1 MHEAPRQLISAHL
14 SSEPAGARE
23 FRAAWIMIAAS
34 AAVFVVAICFA
45 RQPLVEFPV
54 FIPIYVTTLVLC
66 DLVTAVLLFGQYR
79 ARMSPGLLMLA
90 GGYFFTATATA
101 AYALIFPGLFAPT
114 GLFGAGPQTSSAMY
128 MFWHAGFPMLVML
141 YALTKRPQAEAGR
154 AQRADA
160 DAESAAPRL
169 NHAKARAR
177 IWTVIAAVLLAVAA
191 FTAFATQGQELLPVF
206 LDVNRTTVT
215 GKVFLIGIWLL
226 ALVALILHWQRRPHA
241 VLDVWLYVV
250 LSAWLF
256 DIALSAVLNTGRYDL
271 GWYAGR
277 IYGLVAACYL
287 LIVLLSENA
296 RHYDRLVQ
304 NSADLRTANETLLQ
318 MSMQDGLTGLAHRRA
333 FDTYLAEQM
342 AIAQRHKR
350 ALTLLVVDAD
360 HFKAYNDQ
368 YGHQAGDDCL
378 KAIADALRTSC
389 HRPGDL
395 AARHGGEEFSLILP
409 DTDRAGAAHMAAAV
423 LDAVARLGIPHAR
436 STSAPCV
443 SVSIGAAILP
453 TEASTRITPAQLS
466 AQADAALYRAKA
478 NGRNQAVI
486 SDGEEAWA
494 APARHAAP
502 PAPDS
507 GALST
512 TMPTQALQPRTT

>member
-1 MHEAPRQLISAHL
+1 MQQAPRQQIWAYL

-23 FRAAWIMIAAS
+23 YRAAWIMIAAS
-34 AAVFVVAICFA
+34 AAIFVVAVCFA
-45 RQPLVEFPV
+45 RQPLAQFPV

-79 ARMSPGLLMLA
+79 ARMSPGLLVLA

-101 AYALIFPGLFAPT
+101 AYALIFPGLFAPS
-114 GLFGAGPQTSSAMY
+114 GLLGAGPQTSSAMY
-128 MFWHAGFPMLVML
+128 MFWHAGFPVLVML
-141 YALTKRPQAEAGR
+141 YALTKRAQAKARTATVAGAETEAPQ
-154 AQRADA
+154 
-160 DAESAAPRL
+160 L

-177 IWTVIAAVLLAVAA
+177 IWTAIAAVLLVVAT
-191 FTAFATQGQELLPVF
+191 FTAFATQGQDLLPVF

-226 ALVALILHWQRRPHA
+226 ALGALILHWQRKPHA

-304 NSADLRTANETLLQ
+304 NSADLRVANEALLQ
-318 MSMQDGLTGLAHRRA
+318 MSMQDGLTGLANRRA
-333 FDTYLAEQM
+333 FDTYLAEQL

-350 ALTLLVVDAD
+350 PLTLLVVDAD

-378 KAIADALRTSC
+378 KAIADALSTCC

-409 DTDRAGAAHMAAAV
+409 DTDRAGATHIAAAV
-423 LDAVARLGIPHAR
+423 LDAVARLHIPHAR
-436 STSAPCV
+436 STTAPYV

-453 TEASTRITPAQLS
+453 ADGSPPLEPAQLI
-466 AQADAALYRAKA
+466 AQADRALYCAKA

-486 SDGEEAWA
+486 SDGEDVRP

-502 PAPDS
+502 AAPDS

-512 TMPTQALQPRTT
+512 PLPAQALQPRAT

>member
-1 MHEAPRQLISAHL
+1 MQRAPRQQISAYL

-45 RQPLVEFPV
+45 RQPLGEFPV

-66 DLVTAVLLFGQYR
+66 DAVTAVLLFGQYR
-79 ARMSPGLLMLA
+79 ARMSPGLLVLA
-90 GGYFFTATATA
+90 GGYFFTAVATA

-114 GLFGAGPQTSSAMY
+114 GLLGAGPQTSSAMY
-128 MFWHAGFPMLVML
+128 MFWHAGFPVLVVL

-154 AQRADA
+154 VTCA

-191 FTAFATQGQELLPVF
+191 FTAFATLGQNLLPIF

-226 ALVALILHWQRRPHA
+226 ALGALILHWQRKPHA

-304 NSADLRTANETLLQ
+304 NSVDLRAANEALLQ
-318 MSMQDGLTGLAHRRA
+318 MSMQDGLTGLANRRA
-333 FDTYLAEQM
+333 FDAYLAEQM

-350 ALTLLVVDAD
+350 PLTLLVVDAD

-378 KAIADALRTSC
+378 KAIADALRTCC

-409 DTDRAGAAHMAAAV
+409 DTDRAGATHVAAAV
-423 LDAVARLGIPHAR
+423 LDAVARLGMPHAR
-436 STSAPCV
+436 STTAPYV

-453 TEASTRITPAQLS
+453 AEANTRITPAQLS
-466 AQADAALYRAKA
+466 AQADDALYRAKA

-486 SDGEEAWA
+486 SDGEDTRA
-494 APARHAAP
+494 APARHAAS
-502 PAPDS
+502 AAEDS

-512 TMPTQALQPRTT
+512 SMSPQILQPRVT